1 MNTKRLIKRVSL
13 VLTMAF
19 FVHAI
24 PFVQAQTS
32 VLFWQRIEGVVVPG
46 TSAGGDNVVGGIM
59 SVPLSWSAN
68 RGNARVNLQNGNVAF
83 YGQGLVLAA
92 QGQLDPAIGLVIGV
106 PSPAVTMVK
115 GTLVCNA
122 HDPALATTFDT
133 NPVPL
138 SAQGSVYFS
147 GQVGDLPSVCPN
159 AAFLFRVADDNSIKD
174 RWIAHGAVR
183 IP

>member
-1 MNTKRLIKRVSL
+1 MITKMLIKGASIGFTVFFL
-13 VLTMAF
+13 VLGISLA
-19 FVHAI
+19 
-24 PFVQAQTS
+24 QAQTS

-46 TSAGGDNVVGGIM
+46 TSAGGDNVVGGIN
-59 SVPLSWSAN
+59 SVPLSWSAI
-68 RGNARVNLQNGNVAF
+68 RGNARVNLQSGDVAF

-92 QGQLDPAIGLVIGV
+92 QGQFDPAIGLVIGV

-122 HDPALATTFDT
+122 QDPAIATTFDT

-147 GQVGDLPSVCPN
+147 GQVGNLPSECPN
-159 AAFLFRVADDNSIKD
+159 AAFLLRVADENSIKD
-174 RWIAHGAVR
+174 RWIAHGAMR